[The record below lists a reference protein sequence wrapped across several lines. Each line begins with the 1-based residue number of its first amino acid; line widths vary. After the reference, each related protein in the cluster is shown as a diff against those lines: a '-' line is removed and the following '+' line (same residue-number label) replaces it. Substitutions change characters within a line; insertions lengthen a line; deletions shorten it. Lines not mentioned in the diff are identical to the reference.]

1 MSKINHAKRARADR
15 ARRHGAE
22 TADDLGPIFPTKPK
36 PAKRRPSKAD
46 LRILA
51 EKAVEQITRTI
62 TCEGCGHSAD
72 VALPASAAGKR
83 LRCSRCGTLTGSEV
97 SP

>member
-1 MSKINHAKRARADR
+1 MSKIDHSKRAQADR
-15 ARRHGAE
+15 LRRHGAE
-22 TADDLGPIFPTKPK
+22 AVDDLGPIFPTKPR
-36 PAKRRPSKAD
+36 PAKRRPSKLD
-46 LRILA
+46 LRSEA

-83 LRCSRCGTLTGSEV
+83 LRCSVCKRVAE
-97 SP
+97 

>member
-1 MSKINHAKRARADR
+1 VSKIDHSKRAQADR
-15 ARRHGAE
+15 LRRHGAE
-22 TADDLGPIFPTKPK
+22 AADDLGPIFPTKQR

-46 LRILA
+46 LRSQA
-51 EKAVEQITRTI
+51 EKAVAQITRTI
-62 TCEGCGHSAD
+62 TCTGCGHSAD
-72 VALPASAAGKR
+72 IALPASAAGKL

>member
-1 MSKINHAKRARADR
+1 MSKIDHRKRAQADR
-15 ARRHGAE
+15 LRHHGAE
-22 TADDLGPIFPTKPK
+22 AADDLGPIFPTKPR
-36 PAKRRPSKAD
+36 PAKRRPSKSE
-46 LRILA
+46 LRSQA
-51 EKAVEQITRTI
+51 EKAVAKITRTV
-62 TCEGCGHSAD
+62 TCTGCGHSAD